1 MNGSAASI
9 TSVTSREMTSTPT
22 VFGRRSVRW
31 FTTPNTAERVS
42 KIAKKSKGVIALNFV
57 GKRDQATNPDTSGSS
72 PLQSP
77 VAADGYHAWIGLRGS
92 FAIDWFTP
100 CGGRSARRTRYGS
113 NCGPTDLKKGPFV
126 SSGALNLYLVSL
138 AFS

>member
-77 VAADGYHAWIGLRGS
+77 VAADGYHAWIGLRGHS
-92 FAIDWFTP
+92 LSIGLPRA
-100 CGGRSARRTRYGS
+100 GGVRRE
-113 NCGPTDLKKGPFV
+113 GPAMGRTAVLRT
-126 SSGALNLYLVSL
+126 S
-138 AFS
+138 